1 MMKLKRLVL
10 CAMIPAIMLLLSGCL
25 RMHIDIV
32 WNDDNSATMDM
43 TIAMESSAAS
53 MMGDP
58 EDMRDQ
64 TAESMLDESIDFV
77 VKDYDEDGYI
87 GIVASA
93 KIDNVTANSSD
104 TLDTLKFSYS
114 EAGKTKTYTLSGDFE
129 GAGAMGDMGDME
141 DMGLSTDDL
150 EYDMKMSVVM
160 PGTII
165 SHNATEK
172 QGNKLIW
179 DLAGADIVK
188 ISAVSEVS
196 SSAGFLTILLWV
208 LFVLFLLIFAAA
220 VFVLVMQQQK
230 KKKGY

>member
-1 MMKLKRLVL
+1 
-10 CAMIPAIMLLLSGCL
+10 MIPAIMLLLSGCL

-64 TAESMLDESIDFV
+64 MAESMLDESIDFV

-141 DMGLSTDDL
+141 DMGLSMDDL

-196 SSAGFLTILLWV
+196 GSAGFLTILLWV